1 MLRDFV
7 GAGRKLHFT
16 DVDDVVDAVDQKVE
30 LCAVFPRIYPA
41 TWGTFY
47 SRDSECVA
55 APTVVFRLTL
65 DLQPLVAAALRPF
78 REEPE
83 IEKRV
88 EIDELNQFVF
98 GLLAKGTITPNE
110 SAIFKI
116 VQGLGHAPATLD
128 RKFLD

>member
-47 SRDSECVA
+47 SRDSECVQDLRIMLNISIFDFELTDDEMKQLA
-55 APTVVFRLTL
+55 AL
-65 DLQPLVAAALRPF
+65 DL
-78 REEPE
+78 
-83 IEKRV
+83 
-88 EIDELNQFVF
+88 
-98 GLLAKGTITPNE
+98 
-110 SAIFKI
+110 
-116 VQGLGHAPATLD
+116 GH
-128 RKFLD
+128 RYEHS